1 MDSGSR
7 VGEKFGEIEIG
18 GERWGWTAIGR
29 MEEAGGSRTLRE
41 VRWSVSFRH
50 PEQANRGFWCDLP
63 ERHAARLSERRLRQ
77 LFEEARST
85 GPPTSGGGEIR
96 RLGRP

>member
-7 VGEKFGEIEIG
+7 VGAKFGEIEIG
-18 GERWGWTAIGR
+18 GERWRWTAIGR
-29 MEEAGGSRTLRE
+29 MEEAGGGRTLRE

-50 PEQANRGFWCDLP
+50 PEQANRRLWCDLP

-85 GPPTSGGGEIR
+85 GPPTSEGGEIR